1 MENKIQ
7 VFEYEQF
14 GTVRTVIINGEPHF
28 VAADV
33 CTIFGVV
40 NNRNVT
46 SRLDEDEKGVQIV
59 DTLGGSQSMTI
70 VTEAGLY
77 HMLFSM
83 EPKNARSTDNVDINK
98 RIERLHAFKRWI
110 THEVLP
116 QIRKTGGYIPVKPN
130 DDYESVLK
138 RNNEIL
144 EQTFVMMQQ
153 LKPKVELY
161 DTFLASPTETSFKD
175 YADTFGCGRNKLMNF
190 LRDCNVL
197 GKKNTDEGRV
207 PFGRFVSN
215 GCFIVR
221 LTPCADGVF
230 RRTTYITPKG
240 INYIHKLCKKYHFNT
255 EAA

>member
-1 MENKIQ
+1 MENKLQ
-7 VFEYEQF
+7 VFTNEQF
-14 GTVRTVIINGEPHF
+14 GEVRITMINNEPWF
-28 VAADV
+28 VGKDVADILGYINTRKAIGDHVDEDDKTDGVTIRDSIGRKQNPV
-33 CTIFGVV
+33 CINESGLYSLIFSSKLLKAKEFKHW
-40 NNRNVT
+40 VT
-46 SRLDEDEKGVQIV
+46 S
-59 DTLGGSQSMTI
+59 
-70 VTEAGLY
+70 
-77 HMLFSM
+77 
-83 EPKNARSTDNVDINK
+83 
-98 RIERLHAFKRWI
+98 
-110 THEVLP
+110 EVLP
-116 QIRKTGGYIPVKPN
+116 QIRKTGGYIPIKPS
-130 DDYESVLK
+130 DDYESVIK
-138 RNNEIL
+138 RNNEVL

-240 INYIHKLCKKYHFNT
+240 IDYIHKLCKKYHFNT
-255 EAA
+255 EVA

>member
-1 MENKIQ
+1 MENKLQ
-7 VFEYEQF
+7 VFTNEQF
-14 GTVRTVIINGEPHF
+14 GEVRITMINNEPWF
-28 VAADV
+28 VGKDVADV
-33 CTIFGVV
+33 LGYINTRKAIGDHVDEDDKTDGVTIRDSIGRKQNPVCINESGLYSLIFSSKLLKAKEFKHW
-40 NNRNVT
+40 VT
-46 SRLDEDEKGVQIV
+46 S
-59 DTLGGSQSMTI
+59 
-70 VTEAGLY
+70 
-77 HMLFSM
+77 
-83 EPKNARSTDNVDINK
+83 
-98 RIERLHAFKRWI
+98 
-110 THEVLP
+110 EVLP
-116 QIRKTGGYIPVKPN
+116 QIRKTGGYIPIKPS
-130 DDYESVLK
+130 DDYESVIK
-138 RNNEIL
+138 RNNEVL

-240 INYIHKLCKKYHFNT
+240 IDYIHKLCKKYHFNT
-255 EAA
+255 EVA

>member
-1 MENKIQ
+1 MENKLQ
-7 VFEYEQF
+7 VFTNEQF
-14 GTVRTVIINGEPHF
+14 GEVRITMINNEPWF
-28 VAADV
+28 VGKDVADV
-33 CTIFGVV
+33 LGYINTRKAIGDHVDEDDKTDGVTIRDSIGRKQNPVCINESGLYSLIFSSKLLKAKEFKHW
-40 NNRNVT
+40 VT
-46 SRLDEDEKGVQIV
+46 S
-59 DTLGGSQSMTI
+59 
-70 VTEAGLY
+70 
-77 HMLFSM
+77 
-83 EPKNARSTDNVDINK
+83 
-98 RIERLHAFKRWI
+98 
-110 THEVLP
+110 EVLP
-116 QIRKTGGYIPVKPN
+116 QIRKTGGYIPIKPS
-130 DDYESVLK
+130 DDYESVIK
-138 RNNEIL
+138 RNNEVL

-207 PFGRFVSN
+207 PFGRFVNN

-255 EAA
+255 EVA